1 MVIAWPSWA
10 APASRQVPRSPS
22 RFVAR
27 VSGLASGLALAVRP
41 AGLAALGQHGGVGAV
56 VRLGVL
62 GHDEAIPADARQFAD
77 AACGVEVVE
86 RSLGDT

>member
-1 MVIAWPSWA
+1 VGE
-10 APASRQVPRSPS
+10 
-22 RFVAR
+22 F
-27 VSGLASGLALAVRP
+27 GAVKVER
-41 AGLAALGQHGGVGAV
+41 LQSLGAV

-62 GHDEAIPADARQFAD
+62 GHHDEAIPADAQQLAD